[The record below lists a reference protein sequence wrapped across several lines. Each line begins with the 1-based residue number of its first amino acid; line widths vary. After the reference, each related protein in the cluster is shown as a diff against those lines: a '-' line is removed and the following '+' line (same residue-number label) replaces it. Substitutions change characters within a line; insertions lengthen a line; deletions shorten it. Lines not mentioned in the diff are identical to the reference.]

1 MKKYLQPFRNKFIL
15 AGSIF
20 LVYVLFLDDVDVFMV
35 FSKYKKLHE
44 LRIEKEAMSQ
54 KLSEIDKMQSILTD
68 KAELERYAREENLF
82 KKDNE
87 DIFIIS
93 EE

>member
-15 AGSIF
+15 VGSIF
-20 LVYVLFLDDVDVFMV
+20 LLYILFLDDVDVFMI

-44 LRIEKEAMSQ
+44 LRIEKQEMDG
-54 KLSEIDKMQSILTD
+54 KLVEIEKMQSILTS
-68 KAELERYAREENLF
+68 KEELERFAREERLF
-82 KKDNE
+82 RKNNE
-87 DIFIIS
+87 DIYIIS